1 MALES
6 PSLTPPRLSISESK
20 FLVGVGLAVALVAG
34 LVFRIVGQLVL
45 DPTRPLL
52 VAAVFVATVPVM
64 WLLAVGIFRWRGHSG
79 GARREAA
86 AILVVPGM
94 LIDTVSTALFSVV
107 YPNMEPTAGPLFGG
121 LLLLAYATVLV
132 AGFLSR

>member
-6 PSLTPPRLSISESK
+6 SSVTPPRLTFSESR

-45 DPTRPLL
+45 DPSQPVV
-52 VAAVFVATVPVM
+52 VAAVFVVTVPIM
-64 WLLAVGIFRWRGHSG
+64 WLLALAIFRWRGHTG

-86 AILVVPGM
+86 ALLAIPGM
-94 LIDTVSTALFSVV
+94 LIDSVSMVLFSVV
-107 YPNMEPTAGPLFGG
+107 YPNMEPTAGTLFGG

-132 AGFLSR
+132 AGFVSR